1 MRECFM
7 PVAECLRLSKDDH
20 ILTEARILESDV
32 FMHQCMAESMQARA
46 IGKNISSLD
55 ENTSGPIWQNIY
67 DKNTKIEKKLPQ
79 LLQFVKKN
87 VSPEIELL

>member
-1 MRECFM
+1 M

-46 IGKNISSLD
+46 IGRNISLLD
-55 ENTSGPIWQNIY
+55 DLWSNLAIHFRS
-67 DKNTKIEKKLPQ
+67 NTKI
-79 LLQFVKKN
+79 
-87 VSPEIELL
+87 

>member
-1 MRECFM
+1 M

-46 IGKNISSLD
+46 IGRKISWMKRPLV
-55 ENTSGPIWQNIY
+55 
-67 DKNTKIEKKLPQ
+67 
-79 LLQFVKKN
+79 QFGKTFLIKY
-87 VSPEIELL
+87 